1 MFTVH
6 ILKRWFEYK
15 KYGKN
20 WGYFKNV
27 EKNNNDD
34 NLLVNK
40 KSKFNNNN
48 NIVSDTIFNC
58 KKLKL
63 IIKIWIINF
72 VLKEE

>member
-1 MFTVH
+1 M
-6 ILKRWFEYK
+6 E
-15 KYGKN
+15 KN

-63 IIKIWIINF
+63 IKKI
-72 VLKEE
+72 

>member
-1 MFTVH
+1 M
-6 ILKRWFEYK
+6 E
-15 KYGKN
+15 KN

-63 IIKIWIINF
+63 IIKI
-72 VLKEE
+72 